1 MRLPEVFNCAVLLC
15 SISSLG
21 SKEFL
26 RLRLCYKQV
35 QLLKIYQKL
44 MATLKEENRQLLQ
57 HIRMRHLEGTH
68 NSIYQHANTLTSAMV
83 HLEK

>member
-26 RLRLCYKQV
+26 RLRLRYKQV
-35 QLLKIYQKL
+35 LLLKIYQKF
-44 MATLKEENRQLLQ
+44 MATLKEENRQLLE
-57 HIRMRHLEGTH
+57 HIRMRHLEGTD
-68 NSIYQHANTLTSAMV
+68 NSIYQHTNSLSSV
-83 HLEK
+83 IHLEK